1 MRICVLG
8 ASGYIG
14 SHLVPRLLGADH
26 EVVAVSRNARV
37 LEGRGWTGATL
48 VEADVLKPETLTKAL
63 RDCDAVYYL
72 VHSMGEGKGFARR
85 DKQAAR
91 NVAAAAAKA
100 RVKRIV
106 YLGGLQPRRQ
116 MSEHLRSRAE
126 TGAVLRE
133 GSVPVTELRAGIIV
147 GAGSAGFEIIRDLV
161 NHLPAMTLPRW
172 VRSRTSP
179 IALDDVVSY
188 LAGCLETPET
198 TGRTFDI
205 GGPEILPYGD
215 LLRQCAEVLGKRRLF
230 IPVPFLNV
238 RLSSYWLAL
247 VTSVPSSVAFPLV
260 EGLKKDLIP
269 RDHAIADLIP
279 LELKTYREGVRAALE
294 DERSAPLPAR
304 WTEGAMRFRG
314 YRQDVSFY
322 SKGERTQTPSTAT
335 PEQVWD
341 VVCSIGG
348 KQGYFFGGKLW
359 MLRGW
364 MDKAVGG
371 PGLRRGRRHPTDI
384 RLGDTIDFW
393 RVAAIEPGVRL
404 TLVAEMRLPGEAA
417 LEFEV
422 EPGADCGSTLVT
434 TARFHPRGLLGMLY
448 WYSVIPFHNAIFTRM
463 PRAMVRRAEERA
475 TAAQRANVGQF
486 GHNDGG
492 LYRDV

>member
-26 EVVAVSRNARV
+26 EVIAVSRNARV

-91 NVAAAAAKA
+91 NVAEAAAKA

-179 IALDDVVSY
+179 S
-188 LAGCLETPET
+188 
-198 TGRTFDI
+198 
-205 GGPEILPYGD
+205 
-215 LLRQCAEVLGKRRLF
+215 
-230 IPVPFLNV
+230 
-238 RLSSYWLAL
+238 
-247 VTSVPSSVAFPLV
+247 
-260 EGLKKDLIP
+260 
-269 RDHAIADLIP
+269 
-279 LELKTYREGVRAALE
+279 
-294 DERSAPLPAR
+294 
-304 WTEGAMRFRG
+304 
-314 YRQDVSFY
+314 
-322 SKGERTQTPSTAT
+322 PSTM
-335 PEQVWD
+335 
-341 VVCSIGG
+341 S
-348 KQGYFFGGKLW
+348 
-359 MLRGW
+359 
-364 MDKAVGG
+364 
-371 PGLRRGRRHPTDI
+371 
-384 RLGDTIDFW
+384 
-393 RVAAIEPGVRL
+393 
-404 TLVAEMRLPGEAA
+404 
-417 LEFEV
+417 
-422 EPGADCGSTLVT
+422 
-434 TARFHPRGLLGMLY
+434 
-448 WYSVIPFHNAIFTRM
+448 
-463 PRAMVRRAEERA
+463 
-475 TAAQRANVGQF
+475 
-486 GHNDGG
+486 
-492 LYRDV
+492 